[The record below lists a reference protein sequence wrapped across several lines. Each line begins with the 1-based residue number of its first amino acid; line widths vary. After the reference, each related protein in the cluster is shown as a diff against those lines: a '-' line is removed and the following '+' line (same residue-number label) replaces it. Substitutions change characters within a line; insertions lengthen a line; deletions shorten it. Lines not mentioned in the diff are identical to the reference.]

1 MNTDAAVNV
10 VVFEVDMGGRLE
22 SRLGQGPTRAG
33 DCVRQIWA
41 DLCAKEALRPE
52 SVHRIYSE
60 WEPSAEDI
68 AWLDAN
74 FPKDCKVQY
83 SFSRPATAA
92 GWDEAM
98 RQAQEQM
105 RERAAK
111 RAVEEMLAQPK
122 NRLDDIMPV
131 LRTSERADILSEA
144 IVNRPVGPGLSFFL
158 AHVN

>member
-1 MNTDAAVNV
+1 MTAAAEVNV
-10 VVFEVDMGGRLE
+10 VVFSFDVAGRLE
-22 SRLGQGPTRAG
+22 QKIGHAPTRAG
-33 DCVRQIWA
+33 DCIRQIWA
-41 DLCAKEALRPE
+41 DLSAKEALRPE
-52 SVHRIYSE
+52 SVRRIYSE
-60 WEPSAEDI
+60 WEPSAEDL
-68 AWLDAN
+68 AFLEAT
-74 FPKDCKVQY
+74 FPKDCQLTF